1 MSRDN
6 EDPRYAVKG
15 KYVINSTFSY
25 KFSLII
31 LNSLLLVCYLL
42 YSYILVLL

>member
-15 KYVINSTFSY
+15 KYVIKSTFSY

-31 LNSLLLVCYLL
+31 LNSLLVCYFL